1 LEENHSLKPY
11 RQRVL
16 GTYVILESTLKIL
29 ATEGWS
35 IKKNTIADRAR
46 RAAEIPMKWKVTQ
59 MTKAVSFVA
68 QSNFTEK

>member
-35 IKKNTIADRAR
+35 IKKNTIADRA
-46 RAAEIPMKWKVTQ
+46 K
-59 MTKAVSFVA
+59 SC
-68 QSNFTEK
+68 